1 MLARAAREERSAP
14 QLHIFFD
21 ACTKYSAVYYGKIT
35 TAAEMLLV
43 FKQFITDH
51 VRWMPK
57 GRVEE
62 WYKDGGPEFKSRE
75 PVTSKSSARR
85 CTRAVASLRRGTPG

>member
-1 MLARAAREERSAP
+1 MGHRYQRNASAVLARDARDREERSAP

-35 TAAEMLLV
+35 TPAEMLLV

-51 VRWMPK
+51 VQYMK
-57 GRVEE
+57 YGRVEE
-62 WYKDGGPEFKSRE
+62 FSPTVARNFQ
-75 PVTSKSSARR
+75 ARR
-85 CTRAVASLRRGTPG
+85 